1 MHRLASA
8 LHWGEHVTPYDPRI
22 EPRWHRL
29 YLGLF
34 ALAALAMLLATGW
47 LRFFVPARHG
57 ARVRDVTWLS
67 QQER

>member
-1 MHRLASA
+1 
-8 LHWGEHVTPYDPRI
+8 VTPYDRRA

-47 LRFFVPARHG
+47 LRFFVPARQG
-57 ARVRDVTWLS
+57 APRVRDVTWLS
-67 QQER
+67 PPGR